1 MKIYV
6 SRRAAF
12 RAAKRDNKI
21 PVTLNPNKVIYPN
34 TLEGDEIQ
42 PEKLD
47 SEKNVRLY
55 KFSILIF
62 TVTFE
67 VSIREDKEAFYGEVN
82 QIGNQLPHFNSGE
95 TNKKL
100 PKHHYFRKK

>member
-1 MKIYV
+1 MKIYI

-21 PVTLNPNKVIYPN
+21 PVSLNPEKVIYPN
-34 TLEGDEIQ
+34 TLEGDEIL

-47 SEKNVRLY
+47 SQKNVRLY
-55 KFSILIF
+55 KFRILIF

-67 VSIREDKEAFYGEVN
+67 VSIREDKEAFYGDINEE
-82 QIGNQLPHFNSGE
+82 GDQLPHFNSGE

>member
-1 MKIYV
+1 LKLYI

-21 PVTLNPNKVIYPN
+21 PVSLNPEKVIYPN
-34 TLEGDEIQ
+34 TAEGNEVQ

-47 SEKNVRLY
+47 FEKNIRLY
-55 KFSILIF
+55 KFRVLIF

-67 VSIREDKEAFYGEVN
+67 ISVREDKEAFYGETN
-82 QIGNQLPHFNSGE
+82 QIGDQLPHFNSGE